1 MVRLKSAVLWR
12 FQHCAYRCE
21 RLDQLLEGAHNL
33 SSNNSCRAFAHLAS
47 MALVNTPYEGTE
59 PTIRN
64 SRSVYCA
71 LTAIVK
77 GEWPYPLRVA
87 VLCVLLMG
95 CAITQDR
102 SPIPYTLAGS
112 EIAAVEN
119 GVRSVRRDLDNSAFR
134 GFRATQHEDGQI
146 DVCGWILPTGNL
158 SEQPFI
164 GTLFAGTFAPERIG
178 GNEVDNAQI
187 ISDCQNR

>member
-1 MVRLKSAVLWR
+1 MNPWTL
-12 FQHCAYRCE
+12 
-21 RLDQLLEGAHNL
+21 G
-33 SSNNSCRAFAHLAS
+33 
-47 MALVNTPYEGTE
+47 
-59 PTIRN
+59 
-64 SRSVYCA
+64 
-71 LTAIVK
+71 
-77 GEWPYPLRVA
+77 VA

-119 GVRSVRRDLDNSAFR
+119 GVRSVRLDLDKSAFR

-187 ISDCQNR
+187 ISDCQNRGARIA

>member
-1 MVRLKSAVLWR
+1 MNPWTL
-12 FQHCAYRCE
+12 
-21 RLDQLLEGAHNL
+21 G
-33 SSNNSCRAFAHLAS
+33 
-47 MALVNTPYEGTE
+47 
-59 PTIRN
+59 
-64 SRSVYCA
+64 
-71 LTAIVK
+71 
-77 GEWPYPLRVA
+77 VA
-87 VLCVLLMG
+87 VLCVVLMG

-102 SPIPYTLAGS
+102 SPIPYTLTGS

-187 ISDCQNR
+187 ISDCQNRGARIA

>member
-1 MVRLKSAVLWR
+1 MNPWTL
-12 FQHCAYRCE
+12 
-21 RLDQLLEGAHNL
+21 G
-33 SSNNSCRAFAHLAS
+33 
-47 MALVNTPYEGTE
+47 
-59 PTIRN
+59 I
-64 SRSVYCA
+64 
-71 LTAIVK
+71 
-77 GEWPYPLRVA
+77 A

-102 SPIPYTLAGS
+102 SPIPYTLTGS

-119 GVRSVRRDLDNSAFR
+119 GVRSVRRDLENSAFR

-178 GNEVDNAQI
+178 GNEADNAQI
-187 ISDCQNR
+187 ISDCQNRGARIA

>member
-1 MVRLKSAVLWR
+1 MNPWTL
-12 FQHCAYRCE
+12 
-21 RLDQLLEGAHNL
+21 G
-33 SSNNSCRAFAHLAS
+33 
-47 MALVNTPYEGTE
+47 
-59 PTIRN
+59 
-64 SRSVYCA
+64 
-71 LTAIVK
+71 
-77 GEWPYPLRVA
+77 VA

-102 SPIPYTLAGS
+102 SPIPYTLTGS

-119 GVRSVRRDLDNSAFR
+119 GVRSVRRDLENSVFR

-187 ISDCQNR
+187 ISDCQNRGARIA

>member
-1 MVRLKSAVLWR
+1 MNPWTL
-12 FQHCAYRCE
+12 
-21 RLDQLLEGAHNL
+21 G
-33 SSNNSCRAFAHLAS
+33 
-47 MALVNTPYEGTE
+47 
-59 PTIRN
+59 
-64 SRSVYCA
+64 
-71 LTAIVK
+71 
-77 GEWPYPLRVA
+77 VA

-102 SPIPYTLAGS
+102 SPIPYTLTGS

-119 GVRSVRRDLDNSAFR
+119 GVRSVRRDLENSAFR

-164 GTLFAGTFAPERIG
+164 GTLFAGTFAPERFG
-178 GNEVDNAQI
+178 GNQVDNAQI
-187 ISDCQNR
+187 FSDCQNRGAGIA

>member
-1 MVRLKSAVLWR
+1 MNPWTL
-12 FQHCAYRCE
+12 
-21 RLDQLLEGAHNL
+21 G
-33 SSNNSCRAFAHLAS
+33 
-47 MALVNTPYEGTE
+47 
-59 PTIRN
+59 
-64 SRSVYCA
+64 
-71 LTAIVK
+71 
-77 GEWPYPLRVA
+77 VA

-102 SPIPYTLAGS
+102 SPIPYTLTGS

-158 SEQPFI
+158 SEQI

-187 ISDCQNR
+187 ISDCQNRGARIA